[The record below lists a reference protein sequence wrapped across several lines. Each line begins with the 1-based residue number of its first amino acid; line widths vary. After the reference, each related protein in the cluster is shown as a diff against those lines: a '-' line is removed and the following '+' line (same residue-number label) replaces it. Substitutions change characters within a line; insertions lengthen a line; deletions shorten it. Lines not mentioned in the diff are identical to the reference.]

1 MNSSRP
7 RIRSPSFVSS
17 WWKGKGCSSNI
28 CPGGPSALAGSKL
41 KMWQT
46 QSKTNAFT
54 LRSRALASP
63 GRVSVVAMAWSGS
76 SLLGDPGPAVGL
88 ELLERHDELL
98 PRRLRQAVHRP
109 DRVPD
114 GADLDRLDAV
124 HLAQAFGYGGRHRRD
139 ERAPAGRQDEVDVD
153 VRAVDAD
160 VLDDAHVDDAH
171 AAVRAARVVDVAQCV
186 DDLLAVGGAG
196 LVHGRLSSSH
206 GSLAILKPVV
216 GVALAGSA
224 ESAREVRTPH
234 AWSRYE
240 PPRTVRQPSS
250 SGASE
255 THSQTLPA
263 SCCAP
268 VCDAPSA
275 WARTGAVQP
284 APASAQAQRSGSN
297 VGPHG
302 QGRPSSPRAAASH
315 SSPVGSRAPAHA
327 QNASASAN
335 VSSVAGWSASC
346 GSSRRTARPALAAWP
361 VSSAN
366 ARTWALTTGKRPIAN
381 AAIST
386 SRSSPGSPRR

>member
-1 MNSSRP
+1 MNSSRE
-7 RIRSPSFVSS
+7 RIRSPSFVRS
-17 WWKGKGCSSNI
+17 WWNAKRCSSNI

-46 QSKTNAFT
+46 QSKTNAST
-54 LRSRALASP
+54 LRSRPLASS
-63 GRVSVVAMAWSGS
+63 GRVSVVAMAVSGS
-76 SLLGDPGPAVGL
+76 SLLGHPGPAGGL

-114 GADLDRLDAV
+114 GPDLDRLDAV
-124 HLAQAFGYGGRHRRD
+124 HLAQALGDGGRHRRD
-139 ERAPAGRQDEVDVD
+139 ERAPAGRQDEDDVD

-171 AAVRAARVVDVAQCV
+171 AAVGAARVVDIAQGV
-186 DDLLAVGGAG
+186 DDLLPVGGAG
-196 LVHGRLSSSH
+196 LVHVLLLAH
-206 GSLAILKPVV
+206 ASLAILKPVV
-216 GVALAGSA
+216 GVARAGSA
-224 ESAREVRTPH
+224 DSAREARTPH

-250 SGASE
+250 SGASD

-268 VCDAPSA
+268 VCDAPSG

-346 GSSRRTARPALAAWP
+346 GSSRRTARPALAACP
-361 VSSAN
+361 VSWAN

>member
-7 RIRSPSFVSS
+7 RTRSPSFVRS
-17 WWKGKGCSSNI
+17 WWKAYRCSSNI

-46 QSKTNAFT
+46 QSKTNALT
-54 LRSRALASP
+54 LRSRAVGSSASVT
-63 GRVSVVAMAWSGS
+63 GAMRSGS
-76 SLLGDPGPAVGL
+76 SLLGDPRLAVGL
-88 ELLERHDELL
+88 ELLERHDELV
-98 PRRLRQAVHRP
+98 PRRWGQAVHRP
-109 DRVPD
+109 DRVPH
-114 GADLDRLDAV
+114 GADLDGLDAV
-124 HLAQAFGYGGRHRRD
+124 HLPQALGDGGRHRRD
-139 ERAPAGRQDEVDVD
+139 ERAPARGQDEVDVD

-160 VLDDAHVDDAH
+160 VLHDAHVDDAH
-171 AAVRAARVVDVAQCV
+171 AAVGAARVVDLAQRV
-186 DDLLAVGGAG
+186 DDRVAVGGAG
-196 LVHGRLSSSH
+196 LVHVVLL
-206 GSLAILKPVV
+206 GSLAILNPVV
-216 GVALAGSA
+216 GVARAGSA
-224 ESAREVRTPH
+224 DSAREVRTPQ

-250 SGASE
+250 SGGSA

-268 VCDAPSA
+268 AGDAPSG

-284 APASAQAQRSGSN
+284 APASAQAQRSGSK

-315 SSPVGSRAPAHA
+315 SSPVGRRAFA
-327 QNASASAN
+327 QAQKASASAN
-335 VSSVAGWSASC
+335 VTSVAGWSASC

-366 ARTWALTTGKRPIAN
+366 ARTWAL
-381 AAIST
+381 
-386 SRSSPGSPRR
+386 